1 MGAAW
6 KGGLLAERKRCRS
19 LRPRHK
25 GGAGDT
31 HNGFRSTA
39 VPLSG
44 GLPHAGPPVAAPA
57 FAGLLTGG
65 EFEMSGG
72 YPACDLVVKQGKI
85 KERL

>member
-1 MGAAW
+1 MGVAW
-6 KGGLLAERKRCRS
+6 KGGLLAERKRCRY
-19 LRPRHK
+19 LRPRLK

-44 GLPHAGPPVAAPA
+44 GLPHAGPLVAVPA
-57 FAGLLTGG
+57 FAGLPTGG

-72 YPACDLVVKQGKI
+72 YPACNLVVKQGG
-85 KERL
+85 L